1 MNIAALPSPESQK
14 PVLTRKRKAAM
25 IVQLLIGD
33 GGKLALSQLP
43 EDLQILLAREV
54 GAIRLIDRNTVN
66 AVAEEFAKQLG
77 DVGLSSP
84 GGADSAI
91 EALSAHLST
100 DLATKLRAEMG
111 AAKNGDPWPM
121 ILALTDETILGIM
134 QSESVEVCAITLS
147 KLPVS
152 KAATVLEKLPGD
164 QARRITY
171 AISQTENIAPDAVKR
186 IGAALVQEHC
196 TKKALAFE
204 KAPVARV
211 GAILNSSPAQTRDSV
226 LEGLGTDDPVFADG
240 VRKAI
245 FTFKDIPLRLVPTDV
260 PACIRG
266 VDAADLSTA
275 IAAALAGDDD
285 LVASAEFILGNI
297 SQRMAGQIR
306 EDAAEKGAIKG
317 KAAEEAMRVVSS
329 AIRSLVDEGTITL
342 NSDDEEEEEQN
353 A

>member
-1 MNIAALPSPESQK
+1 MSTATIPLPTPSQ
-14 PVLTRKRKAAM
+14 PLLTRKRKAAM

-33 GGKLALSQLP
+33 GGKLKLSQLP
-43 EDLQILLAREV
+43 EELQLLLAREV
-54 GAIRLIDRNTVN
+54 GAIRLIDRVTVHQ
-66 AVAEEFAKQLG
+66 VAEEFAKQLG
-77 DVGLSSP
+77 AVGMSSP

-91 EALSAHLST
+91 EALSAHLSP
-100 DLATKLRAEMG
+100 DLATRLRAEMG

-121 ILALTDETILGIM
+121 ILALPDEGILGIM
-134 QSESVEVCAITLS
+134 NRESVEVCAVTLS

-152 KAATVLEKLPGD
+152 KAAAVLEKLEGD

-171 AISQTENIAPDAVKR
+171 AISQTENIAPEAVKR
-186 IGAALVQEHC
+186 IGASLVKDHC
-196 TKKALAFE
+196 SKKSVAFE
-204 KAPVARV
+204 KAPIARV
-211 GAILNSSPAQTRDSV
+211 GAILNSSPALTRESV

-266 VDAADLSTA
+266 VDASELSTA
-275 IAAALAGDDD
+275 IAAALAGDAE
-285 LVASAEFILGNI
+285 LNAAAEFILANI

-306 EDAAEKGAIKG
+306 EDAAEKGSVKG
-317 KAAEEAMRVVSS
+317 KAAEEAMRVLSS
-329 AIRSLVDEGTITL
+329 AIRELVDAGTITL
-342 NSDDEEEEEQN
+342 KSDEEEDDED

>member
-1 MNIAALPSPESQK
+1 MNTATLPPPESSPQS
-14 PVLTRKRKAAM
+14 LTRRRKAAM

-33 GGKLALSQLP
+33 GGKLALSKLP
-43 EDLQILLAREV
+43 EEMQLLLAREV
-54 GAIRLIDRNTVN
+54 GAIRLIDRSTVN
-66 AVAEEFAKQLG
+66 AVAAEFAKQLG

-91 EALSAHLST
+91 EALAAHLSP
-100 DLATKLRAEMG
+100 DMATKLRAEMG
-111 AAKNGDPWPM
+111 TAKDGDPWPM
-121 ILALTDETILGIM
+121 ILALPDEGILAIM

-164 QARRITY
+164 MARRITF
-171 AISQTENIAPDAVKR
+171 AISQTENVAPEAVKR
-186 IGAALVQEHC
+186 IGTALVLEHC
-196 TKKALAFE
+196 TKKTLAFD

-226 LEGLGTDDPVFADG
+226 LEGLGTDDPIFADS

-245 FTFKDIPLRLVPTDV
+245 FTFKDIPSRLVPTDV

-266 VDAADLSTA
+266 VDAGDLSTA
-275 IAAALAGDDD
+275 IAAALGGEAD
-285 LVASAEFILGNI
+285 LVTAAEFILANI

-306 EDAAEKGAIKG
+306 EDAAEKGSVKG

-329 AIRSLVDEGTITL
+329 AIRALVDDGAITL
-342 NSDDEEEEEQN
+342 ISDDEED
-353 A
+353 AGDS